1 MRKRFHNFVLFAG
14 LALAVAFVAVTV
26 VQAGTGY
33 VDPTGKWAWGTNIGW
48 LNFNPTHGGVTVY
61 DDHLEGYAWAENV
74 GWIRLGTHEG
84 GGAHTYAN
92 DAAGTYGVNNDGAG
106 HLSGYAWGTNIGWI
120 NFSPTHGG
128 VSIDPETGEF
138 DGYAWAEN
146 VGWIS
151 FNGDSYQVTTT
162 SALSVLESAV
172 LANEQIVSDFAVIY
186 GNVRQLTVNFSRDVY
201 NPAGDTDPD
210 DVTNPDNYLLF
221 GAGEDGVYDTQS
233 CDLVP
238 GVDPNDEAISVG
250 PVAYSNGG
258 GSGPF
263 VASLAVNGG
272 EQLPVGEYRLMICGS
287 TSIVDLNNVALAG
300 DGVTSGTDWVK
311 TFSVAAYPSEEATVP
326 ATGFAQGQVTDLL
339 ARSEGAV
346 YAQTAMTLEIPAL
359 GVSAPIEG
367 VPLGA
372 AGWDVRWLGDSAGY
386 LEGSAFPTWDG
397 NTVITGHVWAADDS
411 PGIFVDL
418 KSLNYGDQI
427 EIHAWGQTYVYEV
440 RESRLLGA
448 KNVQAMMQSEEN
460 DWVSLITCEGYNPF
474 NESYLF
480 RRMVRA
486 VLVEFE

>member
-1 MRKRFHNFVLFAG
+1 
-14 LALAVAFVAVTV
+14 
-26 VQAGTGY
+26 
-33 VDPTGKWAWGTNIGW
+33 
-48 LNFNPTHGGVTVY
+48 
-61 DDHLEGYAWAENV
+61 
-74 GWIRLGTHEG
+74 
-84 GGAHTYAN
+84 
-92 DAAGTYGVNNDGAG
+92 
-106 HLSGYAWGTNIGWI
+106 
-120 NFSPTHGG
+120 
-128 VSIDPETGEF
+128 
-138 DGYAWAEN
+138 
-146 VGWIS
+146 
-151 FNGDSYQVTTT
+151 
-162 SALSVLESAV
+162 
-172 LANEQIVSDFAVIY
+172 
-186 GNVRQLTVNFSRDVY
+186 
-201 NPAGDTDPD
+201 
-210 DVTNPDNYLLF
+210 
-221 GAGEDGVYDTQS
+221 
-233 CDLVP
+233 
-238 GVDPNDEAISVG
+238 
-250 PVAYSNGG
+250 
-258 GSGPF
+258 
-263 VASLAVNGG
+263 
-272 EQLPVGEYRLMICGS
+272 
-287 TSIVDLNNVALAG
+287 
-300 DGVTSGTDWVK
+300 
-311 TFSVAAYPSEEATVP
+311 VP